1 MENTIDPVFELFVL
15 NELGDVAVVSNGK
28 YVSPKIQNY
37 YKVWCASKETCV
49 TVSDARDTPSSS
61 WSLSGDVDPH
71 AGRYDCLRRDLAM
84 GNLTD
89 DELANGAFMNYDVRP
104 PLEAIMAGTRHSPI
118 AWMTAVK
125 DRIRWLSRKL
135 DAYKK
140 LTDTTELRA
149 LLNSRSTDSYS
160 CKVLVRDILN
170 FLDRKALSNVP
181 SLPTEGTPAPS
192 PTVVYLSLIHI

>member
-1 MENTIDPVFELFVL
+1 
-15 NELGDVAVVSNGK
+15 
-28 YVSPKIQNY
+28 
-37 YKVWCASKETCV
+37 
-49 TVSDARDTPSSS
+49 
-61 WSLSGDVDPH
+61 
-71 AGRYDCLRRDLAM
+71 
-84 GNLTD
+84 
-89 DELANGAFMNYDVRP
+89 
-104 PLEAIMAGTRHSPI
+104 
-118 AWMTAVK
+118 MTAVK

-192 PTVVYLSLIHI
+192 PTVVYCVQSVNTTNDWIRVPETHLQRFTSDQEFQVGVFELTHKIKVSP